1 MAIVST
7 TDVCQ
12 NIDSTREVPK
22 NGTAIVHVSKNGTSY
37 KVDDYVSNKPLYAA
51 VEATLTGKFDE
62 TGYYVTGDT
71 LDGGSP

>member
-22 NGTAIVHVSKNGTSY
+22 HGTMIAHVTKGGTIYS
-37 KVDDYVSNKPLYAA
+37 VDDYVVNTPSYTA
-51 VEATLTGKFDE
+51 VETKLTGQFDE
-62 TGYYVTGDT
+62 TGFYVTGDT

>member
-12 NIDSTREVPK
+12 NVDSTREIPK
-22 NGTAIVHVSKNGTSY
+22 DGTAIVHVSKDGTRY
-37 KVDDYVSNKPLYAA
+37 VINDYVVNTPAYTA
-51 VEATLTGKFDE
+51 VETTLTGKFDE

-71 LDGGSP
+71 VDGGTP

>member
-12 NIDSTREVPK
+12 NVDSTREIPK
-22 NGTAIVHVSKNGTSY
+22 HGTALVHVTQDGTTY
-37 KVDDYVSNKPLYAA
+37 VINDYVVNTQAYTA
-51 VEATLTGKFDE
+51 VETTLTGKFHE

-71 LDGGSP
+71 VDGGTP

>member
-12 NIDSTREVPK
+12 NVDSTREIPK
-22 NGTAIVHVSKNGTSY
+22 HGTALVYVTKDGTTY
-37 KVDDYVSNKPLYAA
+37 VIDDYVANTPAFTT
-51 VEATLTGKFDE
+51 VETTLTGKFDE

-71 LDGGSP
+71 VDGGSP